1 MLTYD
6 DKVPHVKLDVL
17 FRLLHVHEPF
27 TLSCVEAVEPFTL
40 SCVEAV
46 EPYIVTTLPSD
57 SVTAESRELEVQKEE
72 IPIKGSD
79 DPAKAAALGLLAC
92 LTKSSTT

>member
-17 FRLLHVHEPF
+17 FRLLHVH
-27 TLSCVEAVEPFTL
+27 EPFTL

-72 IPIKGSD
+72 IPSKGSD
-79 DPAKAAALGLLAC
+79 DPTKAAALGLLAC